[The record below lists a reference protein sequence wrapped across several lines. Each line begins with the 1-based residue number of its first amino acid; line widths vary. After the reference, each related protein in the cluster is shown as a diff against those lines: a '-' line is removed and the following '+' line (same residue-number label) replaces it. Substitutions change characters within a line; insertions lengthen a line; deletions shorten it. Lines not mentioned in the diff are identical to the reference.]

1 MGGEQARW
9 RPGRKR
15 IVAGATSSAQVRA
28 LHPPQLLPPLDE
40 PSHLLRLLPASTP
53 RSLSALILPLI
64 SVRVTV
70 QRWSSSPVNPPA
82 CLCLRSR
89 PPTALPVSEQAV
101 SCPMASDP
109 DGAAHPFSCIW
120 NLSFY

>member
-15 IVAGATSSAQVRA
+15 IVTGATSSAQVRA
-28 LHPPQLLPPLDE
+28 LHPPQLLAPLDE
-40 PSHLLRLLPASTP
+40 TSHLLRLLPASTP

-70 QRWSSSPVNPPA
+70 QRWSSSP
-82 CLCLRSR
+82 R
-89 PPTALPVSEQAV
+89 
-101 SCPMASDP
+101 
-109 DGAAHPFSCIW
+109 
-120 NLSFY
+120 